1 MQREFYLCN
10 HSKYHYLFETWVSNI
25 IQNQIDG
32 FSKQM
37 YNKETEARALDI
49 LDEKGLAKTYLDTY
63 TYITG

>member
-10 HSKYHYLFETWVSNI
+10 HSKYRYLFETGVSNI
-25 IQNQIDG
+25 TQDQIDG
-32 FSKQM
+32 FSKQI

-49 LDEKGLAKTYLDTY
+49 LDEKGLAKTYLDIY